1 MGNIYEELGVRP
13 VINAYGNRTL
23 IGGGTPAPSVRAL
36 MDESEEYYVDM
47 GELMDA
53 AGDRIAEMLGVE
65 AALVTNGGAAALT
78 VAAAG
83 CMTGTDV
90 EKVDRLPD
98 VTGMRHEF
106 IIQRQL
112 RLRYDRCMTIPGGRL
127 IEVGEVAGTRPEHI
141 EAAIGPNTAAIHCVP
156 AADTTAGALPLAE
169 VVRIGHANGIPVI
182 VDASSYV
189 YPTEDMSRF
198 VGMGADLVS
207 YGGKYFGSVNSSGI
221 LTGGKEH
228 VAGARLNSFIR
239 FEALSDGTLALGRPM
254 KMDRQDVVAVYAA
267 LREWLAMDHGARF
280 AAYRARFRDLAAAL
294 SDVPHVEPAG
304 PEGEPPLGLWFRVDA
319 EAAGKTGSEVASEL
333 REGNPG
339 VWVVEGEDGD
349 RFSIRV
355 PWLRDGNEHAIASRL
370 KEILAG
376 G

>member
-1 MGNIYEELGVRP
+1 M
-13 VINAYGNRTL
+13 
-23 IGGGTPAPSVRAL
+23 
-36 MDESEEYYVDM
+36 
-47 GELMDA
+47 
-53 AGDRIAEMLGVE
+53 
-65 AALVTNGGAAALT
+65 
-78 VAAAG
+78 
-83 CMTGTDV
+83 
-90 EKVDRLPD
+90 
-98 VTGMRHEF
+98 
-106 IIQRQL
+106 
-112 RLRYDRCMTIPGGRL
+112 
-127 IEVGEVAGTRPEHI
+127 
-141 EAAIGPNTAAIHCVP
+141 
-156 AADTTAGALPLAE
+156 
-169 VVRIGHANGIPVI
+169 
-182 VDASSYV
+182 
-189 YPTEDMSRF
+189 
-198 VGMGADLVS
+198 
-207 YGGKYFGSVNSSGI
+207 
-221 LTGGKEH
+221 
-228 VAGARLNSFIR
+228 NSFIR